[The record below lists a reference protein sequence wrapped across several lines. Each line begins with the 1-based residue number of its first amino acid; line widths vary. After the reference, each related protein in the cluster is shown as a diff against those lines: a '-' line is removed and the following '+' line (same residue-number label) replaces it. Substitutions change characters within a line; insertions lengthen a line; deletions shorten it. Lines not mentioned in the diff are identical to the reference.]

1 MKIVVDANVAIAVL
15 DPCHRFHRSAVRRCL
30 AADDVAILNLTRA
43 EALIHPSRSGKL
55 VEADAALG
63 RLGFRTVPLAD
74 DVADCARELRADYG
88 DRSFP
93 LVDAVVVAFGVVN
106 SVPVVT
112 CDQKWPEIG
121 EVAVELLTGELL
133 TAE

>member
-1 MKIVVDANVAIAVL
+1 MTVVVDANVAIAVL
-15 DPCHRFHRSAVRRCL
+15 DPQHRFHRPAVRRCL

-88 DRSFP
+88 NRNFP

-112 CDQKWPEIG
+112 CDQKWPEISG
-121 EVAVELLTGELL
+121 VDIELL